1 MDDRYVFDFSE
12 GTDLGRELLGG
23 KGIGLAEMT
32 AIGIPV
38 PAGFTVTTAA
48 CVAYMRAGR
57 QGPAGLEEEV
67 AEHMARLEETT
78 GKRFGDPSD
87 PLLVSVRSGAAV
99 SMPGMMETIL
109 NLGLND
115 EAVEGLARATG
126 NPRFAYD
133 AYRRLIQMYGDV
145 VAGVDA
151 HRFEEAIASLKE
163 ERGVAQDVE
172 LPADDLQAL
181 VSTFK
186 QIYREGAGEDF
197 PPDPRRQLPAALR
210 RGLSPVGA

>member
-1 MDDRYVFDFSE
+1 MPVEESASGHGKHDQDGEQGKDEGPATHRASVAARVGPVKTAKGDVIIRLGMDERYVFDFSE

-48 CVAYMRAGR
+48 CIAYMRAGR
-57 QGPAGLEEEV
+57 QIPDGLEQEV
-67 AEHMARLEETT
+67 AEHMAHLEQTT
-78 GKRFGDPSD
+78 GKRFGDPQD

-99 SMPGMMETIL
+99 SMPGMMDTIL

-115 EAVEGLARATG
+115 EAVEGLARATE

-133 AYRRLIQMYGDV
+133 AYRRLIQIYGDV
-145 VAGVDA
+145 VAGVEP
-151 HRFEEAIASLKE
+151 HRFEEAIGRL
-163 ERGVAQDVE
+163 
-172 LPADDLQAL
+172 
-181 VSTFK
+181 
-186 QIYREGAGEDF
+186 
-197 PPDPRRQLPAALR
+197 
-210 RGLSPVGA
+210 